1 MGNEH
6 CPICGADAET
16 PDKAFFYYECGFTV
30 NRQSG
35 AVIRHCKNEELV
47 EANKRIAALEAE
59 NAALHSRLEFTSCQ
73 KADVE
78 AQVLELEEQIAA
90 LRQDAA
96 VGRALTDAYKH
107 FYEVWLGGVTLE
119 ETIKKHRRV
128 FGKTDI
134 TDALIRI
141 LNAEKQYA
149 ALEAAGLVEEE
160 QDA

>member
-59 NAALHSRLEFTSCQ
+59 NAALREVVQTLRKSLAPYWPVARFDLT
-73 KADVE
+73 
-78 AQVLELEEQIAA
+78 AQEILA
-90 LRQDAA
+90 L
-96 VGRALTDAYKH
+96 
-107 FYEVWLGGVTLE
+107 
-119 ETIKKHRRV
+119 
-128 FGKTDI
+128 KT
-134 TDALIRI
+134 
-141 LNAEKQYA
+141 